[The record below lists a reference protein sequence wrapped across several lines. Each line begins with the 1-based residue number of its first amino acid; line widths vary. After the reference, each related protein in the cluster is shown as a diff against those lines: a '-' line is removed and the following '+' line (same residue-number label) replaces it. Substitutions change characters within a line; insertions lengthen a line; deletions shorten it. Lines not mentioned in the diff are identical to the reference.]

1 MNTTQRKNA
10 LPSGSD
16 TCRYDAAT
24 STDDASAAL
33 TAHAQQRLCVSTYR
47 VGRSAPAG
55 AVSTHRGRLGSTACS
70 AAKMPPRVVLR
81 SLLPCESQKGFAA
94 APQSPPTQPEHS
106 VAPRRDLGLV
116 KTIGNFSW
124 PFPRPARHPQ
134 QRIYI
139 NSTSGLTPLTPLSS
153 SLPIQAT
160 HAARTPPPP
169 PTAALTCMHA
179 QKEPAPGRRPC
190 LRGAPS

>member
-1 MNTTQRKNA
+1 MRCHLVLTPVDMMQPRPRTTHPP
-10 LPSGSD
+10 PSP
-16 TCRYDAAT
+16 
-24 STDDASAAL
+24 L
-33 TAHAQQRLCVSTYR
+33 TLSGCVSTYR

-139 NSTSGLTPLTPLSS
+139 NSTSGLTPLTPLSPPFQS
-153 SLPIQAT
+153 RLLMQLARRHHHQLP
-160 HAARTPPPP
+160 H
-169 PTAALTCMHA
+169 
-179 QKEPAPGRRPC
+179 
-190 LRGAPS
+190 